1 MHHNS
6 LLTTVGMNPIS
17 RSLIDNFKSVTS
29 SSELFRLLLIR
40 SSLDLHEEFISQVGE
55 GYILYLYYIFLYY
68 LHSRCV
74 CVCVFFYISHF
85 L

>member
-6 LLTTVGMNPIS
+6 LLTTVDKNPIS
-17 RSLIDNFKSVTS
+17 RSLIDNFKFVTS

-40 SSLDLHEEFISQVGE
+40 SSPDLHEEFISQVGE
-55 GYILYLYYIFLYY
+55 GYPLIFSCIIFILGFLF
-68 LHSRCV
+68 
-74 CVCVFFYISHF
+74 FFYISHF